1 MRYLKLGITLIMF
14 FSAFHAI
21 RGTYLFH
28 TTTEYHTPMVAQTI
42 GSLSLTAFA
51 GLILL
56 FTIWNYRAI
65 IKETA

>member
-1 MRYLKLGITLIMF
+1 MQYLKATISVIMF
-14 FSAFHAI
+14 FTAFQAI

-28 TTTEYHTPMVAQTI
+28 TTTEYHTPAVAQTI

-51 GLILL
+51 CLIALI
-56 FTIWNYRAI
+56 TIWNYRAI